1 MNTDEIR
8 SALRGVIDPELGVNI
23 VDLGLV
29 YDIAIDGNTIGVAMT
44 MTTPSCP
51 LGEYLTEAVE
61 RALSLSFPHTEVNVE
76 LVWQPAWHPGMVTDD
91 GRKALG
97 MA

>member
-1 MNTDEIR
+1 MDVQEIR

-29 YDIAIDGNTIGVAMT
+29 YGIEVDGNDIAVEMT

-51 LGEYLTEAVE
+51 LGEYLTDSVE
-61 RALSLSFPHTEVNVE
+61 RALSLSFPHTRVGVGI
-76 LVWQPAWHPGMVTDD
+76 VWEPAWSPEMISEQ
-91 GRKALG
+91 GRKELDG
-97 MA
+97 G